1 MKKETK
7 EKLQSYVAQFYVL
20 FILVGIVFIFAMGL
34 LESEQPKFQAQK
46 VFTKYESAKA
56 EEDKFAAIE
65 LKRCMDDGSNNADC
79 RIKIALLAEQ
89 TKGESFKQKV
99 AESLAKI
106 TSELD
111 KKD

>member
-1 MKKETK
+1 MGKIKYLVDRYYAPTVC
-7 EKLQSYVAQFYVL
+7 LLL
-20 FILVGIVFIFAMGL
+20 FILLTLGFVGAAK
-34 LESEQPKFQAQK
+34 PKMHKIK
-46 VFTKYESAKA
+46 VYEAYKNSSI

-65 LKRCMDDGSNNADC
+65 LNRCIDDGSNNADC

-89 TKGESFKQKV
+89 IKGESFKQKV